1 MAAINSRK
9 MKYALLRGSF
19 GESGIKDFLRD
30 LSYGRGSTA
39 PVAGDKLPQIDN
51 REPWDG
57 KDGEVCIFGPLLC
70 HPAAC
75 YLKK

>member
-9 MKYALLRGSF
+9 MKFALLRGPF
-19 GESGIKDFLRD
+19 AEQGIREFLRD

-39 PVAGDKLPQIDN
+39 PIAGDKLPEIED

-57 KDGEVCIFGPLLC
+57 KDGVVG
-70 HPAAC
+70 
-75 YLKK
+75 